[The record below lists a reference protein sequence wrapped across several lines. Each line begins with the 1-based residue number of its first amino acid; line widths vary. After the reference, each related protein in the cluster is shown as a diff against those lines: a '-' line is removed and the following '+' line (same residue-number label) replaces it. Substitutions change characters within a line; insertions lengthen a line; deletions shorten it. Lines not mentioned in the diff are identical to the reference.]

1 MIIYTYIVGLWDTL
15 LRVWEQQIDEHHEHP
30 DLQPTPPQRSWNSG
44 IASREKVEACD
55 LLPRDLQ
62 QVLGLDPSDWLAV
75 FDHVESC
82 WIRYWIMF
90 PWICQFPWP
99 FLVSIIFDIKL
110 YKIMKSLVFCGM
122 RSANACRSSV
132 GRSSKRS
139 GRWGG
144 AEHSDIYHEM
154 CAICIHVL
162 PHPMR
167 LLALVLKT
175 CI

>member
-1 MIIYTYIVGLWDTL
+1 MINCEASMLLFMTFGSHQPVTEPFHIFQYDRSRLVVSIYIYTHIVGLWETL

-55 LLPRDLQ
+55 SLPRDLQ

-75 FDHVESC
+75 LDHVESC

-99 FLVSIIFDIKL
+99 FLVSIIFDKNNEELGIL
-110 YKIMKSLVFCGM
+110 
-122 RSANACRSSV
+122 
-132 GRSSKRS
+132 
-139 GRWGG
+139 W
-144 AEHSDIYHEM
+144 HE
-154 CAICIHVL
+154 VS
-162 PHPMR
+162 
-167 LLALVLKT
+167 
-175 CI
+175 